1 MEKKVYK
8 SLQPRG
14 EQIARLA
21 DRPNSGS
28 NLDSVRLGPGGTAGT
43 ERRIWVGSFL
53 SIELLRIPKRDRVD
67 LGLRSKESLL
77 SVWRD
82 CRVMYGQIN
91 IDGLS
96 LSSSGDL
103 GGRINFIPANS
114 DYRETLIPLDDVS
127 IANFYIGGASSDM
140 DPNIRNC
147 LSALGPQLHISDTA
161 LWSTASKL
169 AALAERANSA
179 DARYGDMLSLTLIEE
194 LGQVCP
200 VEADEAS
207 PEKGG
212 LAPWQITSVLD
223 YIEKNIRSS
232 IMISDLG
239 KLLRISESH
248 FSRSFKRSF
257 GIPPHRYILLRRV
270 ELAKALL
277 RNRDLP
283 IANIGPAC
291 GFDFPYNLSAAFRR
305 VTGLTPTEFRDAA
318 S

>member
-1 MEKKVYK
+1 VYE
-8 SLQPRG
+8 SLQRRG
-14 EQIARLA
+14 EQIAGVA
-21 DRPNSGS
+21 DQPNSGS
-28 NLDSVRLGPGGTAGT
+28 NPDRGRGDPRGTPGA
-43 ERRIWVGSFL
+43 ERRIWAGAFL
-53 SIELLRIPKRDRVD
+53 SIELLRIPKRARVD
-67 LGLRSKESLL
+67 LALRSKESLL
-77 SVWRD
+77 SVWRH
-82 CRVMYGQIN
+82 CRVMYGQTN
-91 IDGLS
+91 IDGIS

-103 GGRINFIPANS
+103 SRRINFIPAGS
-114 DYRETLIPLDDVS
+114 DYRESLIPLDDVS
-127 IANFYIGGASSDM
+127 IANFHIRGASPGI
-140 DPNIRNC
+140 DPKLRNR
-147 LSALGPQLHISDTA
+147 LSGLGPQLQIIDAA

-169 AALAERANSA
+169 AALAERANGD
-179 DARYGDMLSLTLIEE
+179 DARYGDMLSLTLLEE
-194 LGQVCP
+194 LGQACP
-200 VEADEAS
+200 IEPDEAP

-232 IMISDLG
+232 ITIGDLG

-277 RNRDLP
+277 RDRDLP

-305 VTGLTPTEFRDAA
+305 VTGLTPTEFRDSAA
-318 S
+318 